1 MALLRVF
8 DHTQPIMS
16 LLVTCPST
24 LSFCLSV
31 APLIRRSLLSCRI
44 QFAGAVSVRNCA
56 GGPRLSF
63 LAGRP
68 PPMQAAPDGLIPDPA
83 DSVDKILARMKDA
96 GFSPTELV
104 DLLASHSI
112 GFQEQVDPV

>member
-1 MALLRVF
+1 MYVYIFFLFLA
-8 DHTQPIMS
+8 S
-16 LLVTCPST
+16 LTRHC
-24 LSFCLSV
+24 FR
-31 APLIRRSLLSCRI
+31 ICRI
-44 QFAGAVSVRNCA
+44 QFAAAVSVRNCA

-68 PPMQAAPDGLIPDPA
+68 PPTQAAPDGLIPDPA

-96 GFSPTELV
+96 GFSPKELV

-112 GFQEQVDPV
+112 GFQEQLDPV